1 MKYSNIVLLFLEK
14 KIHALILGKF
24 SVRNN
29 SSFQKFHQKAGLR
42 REKKSLASIYE
53 ILLEIEEHSFDIDR
67 IKGVEKSRIAGEGG
81 GGEEQKLQG
90 QRLLREMRKRLARGF
105 ISSRLSGNRK
115 RLRARKSFVE
125 LVGEISIRSKS
136 MK

>member
-1 MKYSNIVLLFLEK
+1 M
-14 KIHALILGKF
+14 
-24 SVRNN
+24 RNN
-29 SSFQKFHQKAGLR
+29 SSFQKLHQKAGLR

-67 IKGVEKSRIAGEGG
+67 IKGVEKSWIAGKGEGG
-81 GGEEQKLQG
+81 GEQKIRG